1 MTAPEIKKFG
11 FLRSLVW
18 PIHRSEAK
26 KVIVMV
32 LLLFL
37 LCVSYSILRNLKDT
51 VILTAKNSGAEVIP
65 FIKVWGML
73 PATIAATWF
82 YTRLTRFF
90 RRENVFYVVISG
102 FIAYFLLFDFVFYT
116 IS

>member
-51 VILTAKNSGAEVIP
+51 IILTAKNSGAEVIP

-73 PATIAATWF
+73 PAVFIATWIF
-82 YTRLTRFF
+82 TRL
-90 RRENVFYVVISG
+90 RRYFSKEAVFYIMIS
-102 FIAYFLLFDFVFYT
+102 
-116 IS
+116 